1 MDVEAQI
8 ADLTRRVSALEKTAK
23 GQERH
28 NARVTEILTELKED
42 VALLRRHAIST
53 GQKVEDI
60 DARLGAVEARLGAVE
75 ARLDKV
81 DARLEKVETGLG
93 KVETRL
99 GKVEAGLEGV
109 RADIAGLRR
118 DLPGMIAETMRE
130 VLREG
135 K

>member
-23 GQERH
+23 GQDRH

-53 GQKVEDI
+53 GQKVEEMD
-60 DARLGAVEARLGAVE
+60 ARLGAVE

-81 DARLEKVETGLG
+81 ETRLD

-109 RADIAGLRR
+109 RTDIAGLRR
-118 DLPGMIAETMRE
+118 DLPGIIAETMRE

>member
-1 MDVEAQI
+1 MDVEAQV
-8 ADLTRRVSALEKTAK
+8 ADLTRRVTALEKTAS

-53 GQKVEDI
+53 GRKVEEM
-60 DARLGAVEARLGAVE
+60 DARLGAVELRLTA
-75 ARLDKV
+75 
-81 DARLEKVETGLG
+81 
-93 KVETRL
+93 
-99 GKVEAGLEGV
+99 VEAGLEGV
-109 RADIAGLRR
+109 RADIGGLKADIAGLRR
-118 DLPGMIAETMRE
+118 DLPGIIAETMRE

>member
-23 GQERH
+23 GQERN

-81 DARLEKVETGLG
+81 DARLEKVET
-93 KVETRL
+93 RL

-118 DLPGMIAETMRE
+118 DLPGMITETMRE

>member
-1 MDVEAQI
+1 MDYEAQI
-8 ADLTRRVSALEKTAK
+8 ADLNRRVTALEKTAK

-28 NARVTEILTELKED
+28 NARVTELLTELKED

-60 DARLGAVEARLGAVE
+60 DERLRAVATRLGAVE
-75 ARLDKV
+75 ARLD
-81 DARLEKVETGLG
+81 R
-93 KVETRL
+93 VETRL

-118 DLPGMIAETMRE
+118 DLPGIIAETMRE

>member
-8 ADLTRRVSALEKTAK
+8 ADLNCRISALEKTAK

-28 NARVTEILTELKED
+28 NARVTGLLTELKED
-42 VALLRRHAIST
+42 VAFLRRHAIST

-60 DARLGAVEARLGAVE
+60 DSRLGAVEVRLSAVE
-75 ARLDKV
+75 ARL
-81 DARLEKVETGLG
+81 E
-93 KVETRL
+93 
-99 GKVEAGLEGV
+99 KVEAGLEGV
-109 RADIAGLRR
+109 RADIASLRR

>member
-1 MDVEAQI
+1 MDVETQI
-8 ADLTRRVSALEKTAK
+8 ADLTRRVSALEKAAN

-28 NARVTEILTELKED
+28 NARVTELLTELKED

-53 GQKVEDI
+53 GQKVEEMDV
-60 DARLGAVEARLGAVE
+60 RLGAVEARMGALE
-75 ARLDKV
+75 ARM
-81 DARLEKVETGLG
+81 EKL
-93 KVETRL
+93 
-99 GKVEAGLEGV
+99 EAGLEGV

-118 DLPGMIAETMRE
+118 DLPGIIAETMRE

>member
-8 ADLTRRVSALEKTAK
+8 ADLHLRVSALEKTAK
-23 GQERH
+23 GQDRH
-28 NARVTEILTELKED
+28 NARAAEILTELKED

-53 GQKVEDI
+53 GQKVEDM
-60 DARLGAVEARLGAVE
+60 DTRLGAVEARLG
-75 ARLDKV
+75 
-81 DARLEKVETGLG
+81 KVEG
-93 KVETRL
+93 RL

-109 RADIAGLRR
+109 RADIAALAYRADVTGLRR
-118 DLPGMIAETMRE
+118 DLPGIIAETMRE

>member
-1 MDVEAQI
+1 MNVEAQI
-8 ADLTRRVSALEKTAK
+8 ADLDRRVAALEKTAK
-23 GQERH
+23 GQDRH
-28 NARVTEILTELKED
+28 NARVAELLTELKED

-60 DARLGAVEARLGAVE
+60 DARLGALETRMGALEARM
-75 ARLDKV
+75 
-81 DARLEKVETGLG
+81 G
-93 KVETRL
+93 KFETRMDKL
-99 GKVEAGLEGV
+99 EFGLEGV
-109 RADIAGLRR
+109 RAELAALRR

>member
-8 ADLTRRVSALEKTAK
+8 ADLHLRVSALEKTAK
-23 GQERH
+23 GQDRH

-53 GQKVEDI
+53 GQKVEEM

-75 ARLDKV
+75 ARLDKIET
-81 DARLEKVETGLG
+81 RLD

-109 RADIAGLRR
+109 RTDIAGLRR
-118 DLPGMIAETMRE
+118 DLPGIIAETMRE

>member
-23 GQERH
+23 ELDRH
-28 NARVTEILTELKED
+28 NARVIEILTELKED

-53 GQKVEDI
+53 GQKVEEI
-60 DARLGAVEARLGAVE
+60 DGRMAALEVRMDKLEARMDRLEG
-75 ARLDKV
+75 RLDKV
-81 DARLEKVETGLG
+81 EV
-93 KVETRL
+93 RL

-118 DLPGMIAETMRE
+118 DFPGIIAETLRE

>member
-8 ADLTRRVSALEKTAK
+8 ADLTRRVAALEEAAN

-28 NARVTEILTELKED
+28 NARVIEILTELKED

-53 GQKVEDI
+53 GRKVEEMDV
-60 DARLGAVEARLGAVE
+60 RLGAVEARMGALE
-75 ARLDKV
+75 
-81 DARLEKVETGLG
+81 ARLEKIEAQMD

-99 GKVEAGLEGV
+99 GKVEVGLEGV

-118 DLPGMIAETMRE
+118 DLPGMIADTMRE

>member
-8 ADLTRRVSALEKTAK
+8 ADLTCRVSALEKTAK
-23 GQERH
+23 GQDRH

-60 DARLGAVEARLGAVE
+60 DARLGAVETRLGAVE
-75 ARLDKV
+75 ARLG
-81 DARLEKVETGLG
+81 A
-93 KVETRL
+93 
-99 GKVEAGLEGV
+99 VEAGLEGV

-118 DLPGMIAETMRE
+118 DLPGIIAETMRE

>member
-1 MDVEAQI
+1 MDVEVQI
-8 ADLTRRVSALEKTAK
+8 ADLDRRVSVLETAAK

-28 NARVTEILTELKED
+28 NARVTELLTELKED

-53 GQKVEDI
+53 GQKVEEMDS
-60 DARLGAVEARLGAVE
+60 RLGAVETRLGA
-75 ARLDKV
+75 
-81 DARLEKVETGLG
+81 
-93 KVETRL
+93 VETRL

-109 RADIAGLRR
+109 RADIGGLKADIAGLRR

-130 VLREG
+130 VLREA

>member
-8 ADLTRRVSALEKTAK
+8 ADLHLRVSALEKTAK
-23 GQERH
+23 GQDRH
-28 NARVTEILTELKED
+28 NARAAEVLTELKED

-53 GQKVEDI
+53 GQKVEDM
-60 DARLGAVEARLGAVE
+60 DTRLGTVEARLGAVE
-75 ARLDKV
+75 GRLGTVEARLG
-81 DARLEKVETGLG
+81 T
-93 KVETRL
+93 
-99 GKVEAGLEGV
+99 VEAGLEGV

-118 DLPGMIAETMRE
+118 DLPGIIAGTMRE

>member
-8 ADLTRRVSALEKTAK
+8 ADLTCRVSALEKTAK

-42 VALLRRHAIST
+42 MALLRHHAIST

-60 DARLGAVEARLGAVE
+60 DTRLSAVEV
-75 ARLDKV
+75 RLDK
-81 DARLEKVETGLG
+81 LET
-93 KVETRL
+93 
-99 GKVEAGLEGV
+99 GLEGV

-118 DLPGMIAETMRE
+118 DLPGIIAGTMRE

>member
-8 ADLTRRVSALEKTAK
+8 ADLTRRVTALEKAAN

-28 NARVTEILTELKED
+28 NERVTELLTELKED

-53 GQKVEDI
+53 GQKVEEM
-60 DARLGAVEARLGAVE
+60 DARMGALEARM
-75 ARLDKV
+75 
-81 DARLEKVETGLG
+81 EKL
-93 KVETRL
+93 
-99 GKVEAGLEGV
+99 EAGLEGV

-118 DLPGMIAETMRE
+118 DLPSIIADTMRE

>member
-8 ADLTRRVSALEKTAK
+8 ADLHLRVSALEKTAK
-23 GQERH
+23 GQDRH
-28 NARVTEILTELKED
+28 NARAAEILTELKED

-53 GQKVEDI
+53 GQKVEDM
-60 DARLGAVEARLGAVE
+60 DTRLGTVEARLGKVEARLGTVEGRLGAVEG
-75 ARLDKV
+75 
-81 DARLEKVETGLG
+81 
-93 KVETRL
+93 RL

-118 DLPGMIAETMRE
+118 DLPGIIAETMRD

>member
-1 MDVEAQI
+1 MDVETQI
-8 ADLTRRVSALEKTAK
+8 ADLDRRVSTLEKTAK
-23 GQERH
+23 GQDRH
-28 NARVTEILTELKED
+28 NSRVTELLTELKED
-42 VALLRRHAIST
+42 AALLRRHAIST

-60 DARLGAVEARLGAVE
+60 DSRLSAVEARLGAVE
-75 ARLDKV
+75 TKMDKI
-81 DARLEKVETGLG
+81 
-93 KVETRL
+93 ETRL

-118 DLPGMIAETMRE
+118 DLADVPGLRRDLPGIIAETMRE